1 MYIYLYVDN
10 IQLIYIQYIQIYIQ
24 KDNIQLIICWQ
35 IKLLNYNTFPFH
47 LLWSILPVIYHCT
60 SNTIFWGEKDSKMQA
75 LRDTFE
81 SKYSSSTKHM
91 INHIFHAEH
100 IFFSPCGGASCLMV
114 HRETYFTF
122 NPINL
127 IGYTTITYLSDFLSW
142 KWSIIYLTPSL

>member
-1 MYIYLYVDN
+1 M
-10 IQLIYIQYIQIYIQ
+10 
-24 KDNIQLIICWQ
+24 
-35 IKLLNYNTFPFH
+35 NYNTFPFH

-91 INHIFHAEH
+91 INHVFHAEH

-127 IGYTTITYLSDFLSW
+127 IGHTTITYLSDFLSW
-142 KWSIIYLTPSL
+142 KWSTIYLTPSLYLFRNFNICIKIFNTLLLIFTWKKYSKLEYLKC